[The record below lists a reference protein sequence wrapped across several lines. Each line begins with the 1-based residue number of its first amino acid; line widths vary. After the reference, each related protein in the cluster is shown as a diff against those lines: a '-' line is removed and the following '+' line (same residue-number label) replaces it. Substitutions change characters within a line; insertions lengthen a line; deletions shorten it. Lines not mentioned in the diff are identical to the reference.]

1 MARDSSRPQP
11 GVEDQVVDTRGP
23 SLGLGRIVMAVYWV
37 FGAWT
42 TVQAVVDL
50 IDLLRVGTTPLGP
63 ALVAL
68 VAGLVYLLAAVALTH
83 NGRRMRLVGWTA
95 VIIEAAGPVI
105 VGLLGVGLPDLTG
118 TRSAW
123 GAFGAD
129 YWYLPL
135 VIAVVGLVWLWAS
148 NPRRIVERA
157 EQVDRARPWRR

>member
-1 MARDSSRPQP
+1 MSRDMSDRAPEL
-11 GVEDQVVDTRGP
+11 EDQIADTRGP
-23 SLGLGRIVMAVYWV
+23 SLGLGRIVLVVYWL

-42 TVQAVVDL
+42 TVCAVL
-50 IDLLRVGTTPLGP
+50 DLLHVGSGPLGP

-68 VAGLVYLLAAVALTH
+68 VAGLVYLVAAVALTH
-83 NGRRMRLVGWTA
+83 NGKRMRVVGWTA
-95 VIIEAAGPVI
+95 VIIETVGPVI
-105 VGLLGVGLPDLTG
+105 VGLLGVGIPDLTR

-123 GAFGAD
+123 GGFGAD

-157 EQVDRARPWRR
+157 EQIDRPGSRRRHR